1 MYSAKEELIDFKFD
15 RNLETGEFN
24 VDILAKSKADVVE
37 HEICYSTPYV
47 TVPLH
52 FDYAY
57 IFRLEPTSLYYFKIK
72 KDDLQNYDPEKIEF
86 DVLFNPKKIEKQ
98 LRKIL
103 DRADIYEDWSAYTIL
118 ERKIKI
124 KKELSAPEVVEAIGE
139 IVTATVKDSEKE

>member
-1 MYSAKEELIDFKFD
+1 MYSAKEELIEFNFNRDTETGKFD
-15 RNLETGEFN
+15 
-24 VDILAKSKADVVE
+24 VDILVKSKADVVE
-37 HEICYSTPYV
+37 HEINYSTPYV
-47 TVPLH
+47 AIPLH

-72 KDDLQNYDPEKIEF
+72 KDDLQTYDPEKIEF

-103 DRADIYEDWSAYTIL
+103 DRADIYEDWTAYTIL

-124 KKELSAPEVVEAIGE
+124 KKELAAPDVVEAIGE
-139 IVTATVKDSEKE
+139 IVTTIVKDSEKE